1 MRHWLKGLIL
11 LALFV
16 FAAPAQAAIL
26 PGTAVDG
33 PSNTIDSASRP
44 DVDVAPDGS
53 AALVYLK
60 SDGGQTHP
68 FVSRFVN
75 GAWSSPQRVDPDSS
89 VINSFPRIA
98 VANGGKV
105 VVTYIRG
112 LLGAAVARISPSP
125 GAPFGAEHIVQ
136 AGGSFADVD
145 LSPNGNGYVVA
156 ESSNDVFAE
165 RLDGTTCPC
174 RGSLW
179 RNRPAR
185 RPPPRRR
192 RRTAPRAAPSR

>member
-1 MRHWLKGLIL
+1 MRHWLKALALLPL
-11 LALFV
+11 LA
-16 FAAPAQAAIL
+16 FAAPAQGAIL
-26 PGTAVDG
+26 PGATVDG
-33 PSNTIDSASRP
+33 PSNSIDSTARP

-60 SDGGQTHP
+60 SDGGQAHP
-68 FVSRFVN
+68 FVSRFLN

-112 LLGAAVARISPSP
+112 LVSDAVARISPSP

-136 AGGSFADVD
+136 AGGSKADVD

-156 ESSNDVFAE
+156 ESSNDIFAE
-165 RLDGTTCPC
+165 RLAGDTWTDV
-174 RGSLW
+174 GSGALDSDQSHEAGGS
-179 RNRPAR
+179 NRD
-185 RPPPRRR
+185 
-192 RRTAPRAAPSR
+192 